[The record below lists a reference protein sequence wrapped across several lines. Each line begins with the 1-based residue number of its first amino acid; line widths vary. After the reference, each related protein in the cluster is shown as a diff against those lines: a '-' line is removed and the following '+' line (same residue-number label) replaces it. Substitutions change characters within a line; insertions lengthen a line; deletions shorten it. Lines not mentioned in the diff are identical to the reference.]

1 MTPLPKL
8 LNDDGDLACGDT
20 LLIYYYPSGD
30 VDTIAWP
37 RPNPKHLRCALYDAR
52 EQGIIPNVPAVILPS
67 GEEFLIDAK

>member
-1 MTPLPKL
+1 MKTLPKL
-8 LNDDGDLACGDT
+8 LNDDGLLAAGDT

-37 RPNPKHLRCALYDAR
+37 RPNPQHLRSALYDAR

-67 GEEFLIDAK
+67 GKEFLIDA